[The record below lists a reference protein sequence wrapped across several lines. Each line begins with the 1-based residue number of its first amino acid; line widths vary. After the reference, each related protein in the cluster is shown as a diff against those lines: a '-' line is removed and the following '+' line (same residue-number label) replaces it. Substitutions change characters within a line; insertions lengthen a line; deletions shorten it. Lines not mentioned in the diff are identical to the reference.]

1 MAIIHSEGTTNG
13 DAANGYGSSILKN
26 NTVPMIIGGKDV
38 YGSEIFPVTNPI
50 TGEEVWKAGGAAL
63 ENAVQAVEAAQA
75 ALPSWAKTKP
85 SFRRDIF
92 LRAADIFDH
101 RIKELA
107 SYQKQETGADDM
119 FMQWILKLTVD
130 NLKEVAGKCSLVSGA
145 ITSSSDE
152 GRAALVLKEPYGV
165 VLGIA
170 PWQVTLLQN
179 MRVLNELIF
188 CLTVTGM
195 HHGLL
200 DAARFH
206 ML

>member
-1 MAIIHSEGTTNG
+1 MIHAEGTTNG
-13 DAANGYGSSILKN
+13 TAANGGRYSALKN
-26 NTVPMIIGGKDV
+26 NTVPMIIGGRDV
-38 YGSEIFPVTNPI
+38 YGSEVFSVINPI
-50 TGEEVWKAGGAAL
+50 TGMEVWEAGGASL
-63 ENAVQAVEAAQA
+63 ENAVQAVEAAEA

-85 SFRRDIF
+85 SVRRDIF
-92 LRAADIFDH
+92 LRAADLFDQ

-107 SYQKQETGADDM
+107 SYQRQETGADDI

-170 PWQVTLLQN
+170 PW
-179 MRVLNELIF
+179 
-188 CLTVTGM
+188 
-195 HHGLL
+195 
-200 DAARFH
+200 
-206 ML
+206 